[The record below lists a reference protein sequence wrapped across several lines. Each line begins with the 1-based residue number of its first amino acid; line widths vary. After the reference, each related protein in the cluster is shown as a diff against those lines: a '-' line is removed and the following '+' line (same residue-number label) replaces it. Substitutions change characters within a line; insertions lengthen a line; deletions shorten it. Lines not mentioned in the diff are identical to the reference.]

1 MKDQERKQVEALK
14 ILKPDNQH
22 LSIKH
27 QFPEDKLS
35 GEAKIQKVKKKMISR
50 EISFI
55 KYIFIHTISI
65 NRKQK
70 YLFSGDIY
78 TRRITTHEPDKDKSD
93 YQWKLQFSKL

>member
-1 MKDQERKQVEALK
+1 
-14 ILKPDNQH
+14 
-22 LSIKH
+22 
-27 QFPEDKLS
+27 
-35 GEAKIQKVKKKMISR
+35 MISR

-55 KYIFIHTISI
+55 KYIFIYTISI

-93 YQWKLQFSKL
+93 YQWKL

>member
-1 MKDQERKQVEALK
+1 
-14 ILKPDNQH
+14 
-22 LSIKH
+22 
-27 QFPEDKLS
+27 
-35 GEAKIQKVKKKMISR
+35 MISR

-70 YLFSGDIY
+70 YLFSVDIY

-93 YQWKLQFSKL
+93 YQWKL